1 MNHSTV
7 CWIAE
12 ISDHL
17 FYFQHMMVVNLRNSG
32 FEKLS
37 ETFSLRVMIQVT
49 SSQNYQPEWET
60 KLHLNCEGI
69 SK

>member
-1 MNHSTV
+1 
-7 CWIAE
+7 
-12 ISDHL
+12 L